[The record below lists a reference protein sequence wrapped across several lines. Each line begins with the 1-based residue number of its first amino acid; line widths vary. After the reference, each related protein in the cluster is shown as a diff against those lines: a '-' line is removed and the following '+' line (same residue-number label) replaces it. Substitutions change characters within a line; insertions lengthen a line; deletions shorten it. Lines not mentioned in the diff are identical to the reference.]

1 MDGEAEKRLLAAV
14 FARAVRDLLVY
25 RRGRTDEE
33 RQLAEAARA
42 WLFEGA
48 DDETGITSFPGIC
61 QVMNLDGARVRN
73 QLRHM
78 LPQAVAGVGSA
89 AAWFE
94 TD

>member
-42 WLFEGA
+42 WLFESSE
-48 DDETGITSFPGIC
+48 DETGITSFPGIC
-61 QVMNLDGARVRN
+61 QVMNLDRARVRS
-73 QLRHM
+73 QLQHM
-78 LPQAVAGVGSA
+78 LPQGNGNAAS
-89 AAWFE
+89 AAWFDTE
-94 TD
+94 

>member
-42 WLFEGA
+42 WLFEGS
-48 DDETGITSFPGIC
+48 DDASYITSFPGIC
-61 QVMNLDGARVRN
+61 QVMNLDGARVRS

-78 LPQAVAGVGSA
+78 LPQAAAGLGGT
-89 AAWFE
+89 AWFE